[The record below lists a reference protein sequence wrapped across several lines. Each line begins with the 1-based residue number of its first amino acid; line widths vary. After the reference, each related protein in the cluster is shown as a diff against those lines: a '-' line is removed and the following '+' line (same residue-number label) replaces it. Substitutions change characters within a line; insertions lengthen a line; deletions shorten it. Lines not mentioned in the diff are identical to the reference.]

1 MGVLSGRDLLTAKH
15 VTAEITDSEDRIH
28 YVPIKHTIGDYFLVD
43 LEGKLFAFSLK
54 GARILIHKKTMTK
67 SFRVIQYDTCNFRS
81 LQPMIKEMEVLM
93 VKEGLPK
100 MNRMLYDVLRILGR
114 REKAKDFEGHDIK
127 KLVDEFSKKEGDYP
141 ETVRNIKEYLNQL
154 DINTIVTPVRRI
166 TDFITE
172 DLIAT
177 SPSFLAELLPRY
189 QRLDAEHRKIT
200 NTPVKGTGGIL
211 KLAVIFLMAIVII
224 VGVVYANDQGV
235 FKGATDMFDS
245 FSTLGDGLGGLPSPT
260 QGFQKANTGGN
271 DYSDASIQAKY
282 SGCDTLKPAI
292 DSGEINYNLLSSN
305 MKGLVDS
312 CP

>member
-1 MGVLSGRDLLTAKH
+1 MGVLSGRDLLTSKY

-81 LQPMIKEMEVLM
+81 LSPVIKEMEMLM

-114 REKAKDFEGHDIK
+114 REKSKDFKGHDIK
-127 KLVDEFSKKEGDYP
+127 ALVDEFSQREGEYP

-154 DINTIVTPVRRI
+154 DINQIVTPVRRI

-172 DLIAT
+172 DLVAT

-189 QRLDAEHRKIT
+189 QRLDNEHRKIT
-200 NTPVKGTGGIL
+200 NSPVKGTGGIL
-211 KLAVIFLMAIVII
+211 KLVVIFLMAIVII

-245 FSTLGDGLGGLPSPT
+245 FGTLGEGLGGLPSPT
-260 QGFQKANTGGN
+260 QGFQKQSGGGA
-271 DYSDASIQAKY
+271 DYSDASIQSRYA
-282 SGCDTLKPAI
+282 GGDTLKPAI
-292 DSGEINYNLLSSN
+292 DSGEVNYNLLSSN